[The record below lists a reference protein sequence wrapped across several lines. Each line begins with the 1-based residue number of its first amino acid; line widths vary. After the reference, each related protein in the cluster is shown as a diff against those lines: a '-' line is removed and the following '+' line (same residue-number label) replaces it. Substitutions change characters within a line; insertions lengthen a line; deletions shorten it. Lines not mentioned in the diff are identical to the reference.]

1 MNINVRKILA
11 LLAVIN
17 LLVITACKEDDN
29 PVSPGNNLVGTWV
42 LTKIYLTQFNNA
54 EIKPGDYDISAT
66 FDMKSNGTF
75 TAIENYSGEADTT
88 SGTWSEAGGKIKL
101 TATVDG
107 VNQTEEL
114 SYTLQG
120 NLLLVDTTIEMP
132 TFGEQ
137 PVRLEFTKQ

>member
-1 MNINVRKILA
+1 MNLKKLLV
-11 LLAVIN
+11 LLAVAN
-17 LLVITACKEDDN
+17 LLIITACSEDDN
-29 PVSPGNNLVGTWV
+29 PTSPGNNLVGVWV

-54 EIKPGDYDISAT
+54 ELKPEDYNISAT

-75 TAIENYSGEADTT
+75 TAIENYSGELDTT
-88 SGTWSEAGGKIKL
+88 SGTWSESNGKIKL
-101 TATVDG
+101 TTTVDG
-107 VNQTEEL
+107 VNETEEL

>member
-1 MNINVRKILA
+1 MNLKK
-11 LLAVIN
+11 LLVLLTVVN
-17 LLVITACKEDDN
+17 LLIITACKDEDN
-29 PVSPGNNLVGTWV
+29 PTSPGNNLVGVWV

-54 EIKPGDYDISAT
+54 ELKPEDYDISAT

-107 VNQTEEL
+107 VTETEEL